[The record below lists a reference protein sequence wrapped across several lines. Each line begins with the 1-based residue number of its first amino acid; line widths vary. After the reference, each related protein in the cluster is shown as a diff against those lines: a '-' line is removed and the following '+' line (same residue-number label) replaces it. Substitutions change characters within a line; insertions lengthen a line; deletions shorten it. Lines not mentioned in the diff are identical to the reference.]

1 MMESASVVDE
11 STSLSVS
18 SERQICYK
26 KIAQNKITFTFHII
40 AIYVI
45 ILAAIINLS
54 LQQKDKE
61 LWLVLLSSCI
71 GYVLPNPGLKFKNT
85 RGYPAELEKVD
96 KDM

>member
-1 MMESASVVDE
+1 MESASAVCE
-11 STSLSVS
+11 TASLSLS
-18 SERQICYK
+18 SEKQMCYK
-26 KIAQNKITFTFHII
+26 KIAQNKITFTFQII

-61 LWLVLLSSCI
+61 IWLVLLSSCI
-71 GYVLPNPGLKFKNT
+71 GYVLPNPGLKFKS
-85 RGYPAELEKVD
+85 RKGYPADLEKTD

>member
-1 MMESASVVDE
+1 MESGSAAGE
-11 STSLSVS
+11 SASLSVS
-18 SERQICYK
+18 SEKHVCSK
-26 KIAQNKITFTFHII
+26 KIAQNKITFTFQII

-71 GYVLPNPGLKFKNT
+71 GYVLPNPGLKFKS
-85 RGYPAELEKVD
+85 RKGYSSDSGKE
-96 KDM
+96 